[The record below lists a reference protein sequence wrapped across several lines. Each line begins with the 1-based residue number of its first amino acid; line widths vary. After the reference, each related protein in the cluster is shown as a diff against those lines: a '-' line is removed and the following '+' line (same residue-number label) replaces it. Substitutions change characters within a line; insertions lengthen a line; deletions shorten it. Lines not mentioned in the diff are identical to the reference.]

1 MDVVK
6 TGRTMNVASLPPRSS
21 LGKVNEAILAK
32 THISQVKGKAIDQLA
47 QQSAREIIADDVSVQ
62 NQSLT
67 AESVELPV
75 IRQSSPLTS
84 KAQMLL
90 LMARYQ
96 EITSGMD
103 ATLRANALAVFVTQ
117 SEARMEK
124 ARELSAHLD
133 ELHQTFDGLESEFS
147 AAQNAVDTAADDV
160 AQVQRKLDEA
170 QNSLADMLEQL
181 GVTDPDDPSIAD
193 EPAVTQAKKD
203 IADARKSLDLAQST
217 LSDTRAIAEQKR
229 AAMQSV
235 LNDINASTAEMNKQY
250 GDVDITPKGGVVSS
264 NAVVQSEKALTKTA
278 VMIMMI
284 TEFIMQMEEASTE
297 KLKNDLELNR
307 IQTKARQ
314 AEMQRKSD
322 EYEEQVRKAEEAQK
336 MASCIGKVLGGLAI
350 ALGAITTI
358 FGGGGVALM
367 AVGIG
372 LMVADP
378 IVAAITGKSLT
389 EMVMNPLMEHVFMPL
404 MNILGDIITEIFD
417 KTPLGLLLNAIDKA
431 TGANMMDTIHMVVT
445 AAVTIAAIV
454 AISLVAKTAAKF
466 MIEKM
471 SQAMTS
477 AIMQSIKQ
485 AITQVI
491 NKIIPQVVNNSM
503 RQGSAALSRS
513 MQSVTKQVGKITREI
528 NKKLDDLSDKVN
540 TNVMKV
546 LKVSDPDDAKRLGN
560 IALHRL
566 EMLKNGVHT
575 SMPIVQSGMSIN
587 ISNIRLQA
595 AKAISEFNL
604 AAMDVSIL
612 RDLLSRILA
621 NHEDDFKASQSINM
635 TLSDLLSNKA
645 NTGKSVVRNIRA

>member
-1 MDVVK
+1 MDVSK
-6 TGRTMNVASLPPRSS
+6 TGKVINLANLSS
-21 LGKVNEAILAK
+21 NTGKVSEAISTK

-47 QQSAREIIADDVSVQ
+47 QQRAREMIADDVSAQ
-62 NQSLT
+62 TASLT
-67 AESVELPV
+67 SENVESPT
-75 IRQSSPLTS
+75 IRQSTPLTS
-84 KAQMLL
+84 KAQMLF
-90 LMARYQ
+90 LMAQYQ
-96 EITSGMD
+96 EITNGMD
-103 ATLRANALAVFVTQ
+103 ATQRANALAIFLTQ
-117 SEARMEK
+117 SEARMDK
-124 ARELSAHLD
+124 ARELSAYLD
-133 ELHQTFDGLESEFS
+133 ALHQSYDGLEAKFNE
-147 AAQNAVDTAADDV
+147 AQKGVDGATDDV
-160 AQVQRKLDEA
+160 AQAQGKLDEA
-170 QNSLADMLEQL
+170 QSSLDELLEQL
-181 GVTDPDDPSIAD
+181 GVTDPDDLSLAD
-193 EPAVTQAKKD
+193 NPDVTQAKEE
-203 IADARKSLDLAQST
+203 IADAKKALGHAQST
-217 LSDTRAIAEQKR
+217 LSDARAIAEQKL

-235 LNDINASTAEMNKQY
+235 LNDINASTAEMNTKY
-250 GDVDITPKGGVVSS
+250 NDVDLTSKGGVVSS

-278 VMIMMI
+278 VMIMLI
-284 TEFIMQMEEASTE
+284 TEFIMQMEEASAE

-350 ALGAITTI
+350 ALGAITTV

-367 AVGIG
+367 AVGIA

-404 MNILGDIITEIFD
+404 MNILGDIITQIFD

-471 SQAMTS
+471 SQAMTC

-485 AITQVI
+485 AIMQVI
-491 NKIIPQVVNNSM
+491 NKIMPQLVNNSM

-513 MQSVTKQVGKITREI
+513 MQSVTKQVGKITKDI
-528 NKKLDDLSDKVN
+528 NKKLDKISDKVN
-540 TNVMKV
+540 ANVMKV
-546 LKVSDPDDAKRLGN
+546 LRLNDPEDAKRLGN
-560 IALHRL
+560 IALKRL
-566 EMLKNGVHT
+566 EMLQNGVHT
-575 SMPIVQSGMSIN
+575 AMPVVQSGMSIN

-595 AKAISEFNL
+595 TKAIADFNL

-612 RDLLSRILA
+612 RDLISKILA
-621 NHEDDFKASQSINM
+621 KHEEDSKVSQSVNM
-635 TLSDLLSNKA
+635 TLSDMLNSKA
-645 NTGKSVVRNIRA
+645 NTGKCVVRNIRA

>member
-1 MDVVK
+1 MDVSK
-6 TGRTMNVASLPPRSS
+6 TGKVINLANLPSNT
-21 LGKVNEAILAK
+21 GKVSEAISTK

-47 QQSAREIIADDVSVQ
+47 QQRAREIIADDASAQ
-62 NQSLT
+62 TASLT
-67 AESVELPV
+67 AENVESPA
-75 IRQSSPLTS
+75 IRQSTPLTS

-90 LMARYQ
+90 LMAQYQ
-96 EITSGMD
+96 EITNGMD
-103 ATLRANALAVFVTQ
+103 ATQRANALAIFLTQ
-117 SEARMEK
+117 SEARMDK

-133 ELHQTFDGLESEFS
+133 TLHQSYDGLEAEFNQ
-147 AAQNAVDTAADDV
+147 AQKGVGGATDDV
-160 AQVQRKLDEA
+160 AQAQRKLDEA
-170 QNSLADMLEQL
+170 QSSLDELLKQL
-181 GVTDPDDPSIAD
+181 GITDPDDPLLAD
-193 EPAVTQAKKD
+193 NPDVTHAKKE
-203 IADARKSLDLAQST
+203 IADAQKALGLAQST
-217 LSDTRAIAEQKR
+217 LFGARTIAEQKL

-235 LNDINASTAEMNKQY
+235 LNDINASTAEMNNKY
-250 GDVDITPKGGVVSS
+250 NDVDLTSKGGVVSS
-264 NAVVQSEKALTKTA
+264 NAVVQSERALSKTA
-278 VMIMMI
+278 VMIMLI
-284 TEFIMQMEEASTE
+284 TEFIMQMEEASAE

-336 MASCIGKVLGGLAI
+336 MASCIGKILGGLAI
-350 ALGAITTI
+350 ALGAITTV

-404 MNILGDIITEIFD
+404 MNILGDIITQIFD
-417 KTPLGLLLNAIDKA
+417 KTPLGLLLNVIDKA

-491 NKIIPQVVNNSM
+491 NKIMPQLVNNSV

-513 MQSVTKQVGKITREI
+513 MQTVTKQVGKITKEI
-528 NKKLDDLSDKVN
+528 NKKLDMVSDKVN
-540 TNVMKV
+540 ANVMKV
-546 LKVSDPDDAKRLGN
+546 LKLSDPQDAKRLGN
-560 IALHRL
+560 IALKRV
-566 EMLKNGVHT
+566 EMLKNGVNT
-575 SMPIVQSGMSIN
+575 AMPVVQSGMSIN
-587 ISNIRLQA
+587 IANIRLQA
-595 AKAISEFNL
+595 TKAIADFNL

-612 RDLLSRILA
+612 RDLISKILA
-621 NHEDDFKASQSINM
+621 NHEEDSKVSQSVNM
-635 TLSDLLSNKA
+635 TLSDMLSSKA

>member
-1 MDVVK
+1 MDVSK
-6 TGRTMNVASLPPRSS
+6 TGKAINLANLSS
-21 LGKVNEAILAK
+21 NTGKVSEAISTK

-47 QQSAREIIADDVSVQ
+47 QQRAREIIADDVSVQ
-62 NQSLT
+62 TATLT
-67 AESVELPV
+67 ADTVELPA
-75 IRQSSPLTS
+75 IRQSTPLTS

-90 LMARYQ
+90 LMAQYQ
-96 EITSGMD
+96 EITNGMD
-103 ATLRANALAVFVTQ
+103 ATQRANALAVFLTQ
-117 SEARMEK
+117 SEARMDK

-133 ELHQTFDGLESEFS
+133 ALHQSYDGLEAEFNE
-147 AAQNAVDTAADDV
+147 AQKGVEGAADNV
-160 AQVQRKLDEA
+160 AQAQGKLDEA
-170 QNSLADMLEQL
+170 QKSLDELLEKL
-181 GVTDPDDPSIAD
+181 GVTDPDDPSLAD
-193 EPAVTQAKKD
+193 DPDVAQAKKE
-203 IADARKSLDLAQST
+203 IADAQKALGLAQST
-217 LSDTRAIAEQKR
+217 LSSARAIAEQKL
-229 AAMQSV
+229 AVMQSV
-235 LNDINASTAEMNKQY
+235 LNNINASTAEMNTKY
-250 GDVDITPKGGVVSS
+250 NDVDLTSKGSIAS
-264 NAVVQSEKALTKTA
+264 NNAVVQSEKALTKTA
-278 VMIMMI
+278 VMIMLI
-284 TEFIMQMEEASTE
+284 TEFIMQMEEASAE

-336 MASCIGKVLGGLAI
+336 MASCIGKILGGLAI
-350 ALGAITTI
+350 ALGAITTV

-367 AVGIG
+367 AVGIA

-404 MNILGDIITEIFD
+404 MNILGDIITQIFD
-417 KTPLGLLLNAIDKA
+417 KTPLGLLLHAIDKA

-491 NKIIPQVVNNSM
+491 NKIMSQLVNNSM

-513 MQSVTKQVGKITREI
+513 MQSVTKQVGKITQGI
-528 NKKLDDLSDKVN
+528 NKKLDDISDKVN

-546 LKVSDPDDAKRLGN
+546 LKLSDPEDAKRLGN
-560 IALHRL
+560 IALKRL
-566 EMLKNGVHT
+566 EMLQNGVHT
-575 SMPIVQSGMSIN
+575 AMPVVQSGMSIN

-595 AKAISEFNL
+595 TKAIADFNL

-612 RDLLSRILA
+612 RDLISKILT
-621 NHEDDFKASQSINM
+621 NHEEESKVSQSVNM
-635 TLSDLLSNKA
+635 TLSDMLSGKA